1 METTAPTPE
10 LLRTDALV
18 CARAERALF
27 APLGLALR
35 AGEAVWLRGANGSGK
50 TTLLRTLAGLGQP
63 FAGRFHCPRPP
74 RYLGHANGLKDEL
87 TVAEN
92 LRLAAALQ
100 GQACGNTELKAAL
113 QALGLGGLARR
124 PARQLSQGQRRRTA
138 LARLALPAP
147 AALWLLDEP
156 FDALDQEGLATLR
169 GLLQGL
175 LAAGSA
181 LLFTSHQELTGLAT
195 REVQLE
201 PSA

>member
-27 APLGLALR
+27 APLDLVLR
-35 AGEAVWLRGANGSGK
+35 AGEAVWLRGANGCGK
-50 TTLLRTLAGLGQP
+50 TTLLRTLAGLGQAH
-63 FAGRFHCPRPP
+63 AGRYAHPHPP

-100 GQACGNTELKAAL
+100 GQPCGAAELKAAL
-113 QALGLGGLARR
+113 QTLGLSALARR

-156 FDALDQEGLATLR
+156 FDALDQDGLATLR

-181 LLFTSHQELTGLAT
+181 LLFTSHQELHGLAT
-195 REVQLE
+195 REVQLA
-201 PSA
+201 PAS